1 MNNNDNLNNDFK
13 FFQNEVLRDIKTIE
27 SKFSDKIFQINN
39 AVSQQNINIENK
51 INELTSK
58 IIMLSNKI
66 QEKKIM
72 KISILYFN
80 QLNKK

>member
-13 FFQNEVLRDIKTIE
+13 FFQNEVFRDIKTIE